1 MDTKGGVTIP
11 WHLAHG
17 EEVTMLRNAWGQA
30 KILAGW
36 EGLVDDVLTHI
47 YVGIYT
53 YIYIPCLCM
62 CVCVR
67 NASV

>member
-1 MDTKGGVTIP
+1 MDTKGGATIP

-36 EGLVDDVLTHI
+36 EGVVGDV
-47 YVGIYT
+47 
-53 YIYIPCLCM
+53 C
-62 CVCVR
+62 
-67 NASV
+67 